1 MALLS
6 VIQVYDNLR
15 AVENAL
21 RTLDSD
27 GISMDRISVMTQRV
41 RTEPAPYG
49 DAAAGHH
56 VTAGAGVSSPLG
68 LLAGAV
74 SLWIPG
80 FGLLVVTG
88 PVVMALLES
97 VGDASSGLPG
107 VWSRLGIPR
116 DQGFRYEQLLKDG
129 QYLLV
134 VSGAVG
140 EIYRVLRLV
149 HETCAVETHV
159 HALSASRAV
168 TAPTGSVQSGWN
180 RSSVDPDLLKS
191 VRRNVR

>member
-1 MALLS
+1 MAVLS
-6 VIQVYDNLR
+6 VIQIYDRLR
-15 AVENAL
+15 SVEKAL
-21 RTLDSD
+21 RVMESSS
-27 GISMDRISVMTQRV
+27 ISMDRVSILTQAARVESVPYRDV
-41 RTEPAPYG
+41 AGERT
-49 DAAAGHH
+49 
-56 VTAGAGVSSPLG
+56 TASAWVSSPLG

-88 PVVMALLES
+88 PVVMALLER
-97 VGDASSGLPG
+97 VGDADGGLPG

-116 DQGFRYEQLLKDG
+116 DQGFRYEQLLKAG

-168 TAPTGSVQSGWN
+168 TVPTGSVQSGWN
-180 RSSVDPDLLKS
+180 RLSVDPDLLKS